1 MSFLHI
7 QNPEKR
13 NQIVADYVA
22 GVNRGNVNVQED
34 VQKNNEEPYADSRIQ
49 FLPGD
54 INSLRT
60 KLDYLLAE
68 YRAGNTSAT
77 RNQIVAIADELLQRK
92 QLSQAKYNTIN
103 HFIRIQKEEE
113 KQNATGDSIKGC

>member
-1 MSFLHI
+1 MSFLRI
-7 QNPEKR
+7 QNPDKH

-22 GVNRGNVNVQED
+22 GVNRENVNVQED

>member
-7 QNPEKR
+7 QNPDKR
-13 NQIVADYVA
+13 NRIVADYVA

-34 VQKNNEEPYADSRIQ
+34 VQKNNEESYADSRIQ

-54 INSLRT
+54 INSLKT
-60 KLDYLLAE
+60 KLDYLLGE

-113 KQNATGDSIKGC
+113 KVE

>member
-1 MSFLHI
+1 MSFLRI
-7 QNPEKR
+7 QNPDKR
-13 NQIVADYVA
+13 NQIVADYISS
-22 GVNRGNVNVQED
+22 VNKESVNVQED
-34 VQKNNEEPYADSRIQ
+34 VQQNDVKQYADSRIQ

-92 QLSQAKYNTIN
+92 QLSRAKYNTIN
-103 HFIRIQKEEE
+103 HFIRI
-113 KQNATGDSIKGC
+113 

>member
-54 INSLRT
+54 IKGLQN
-60 KLDYLLAE
+60 KLHYLLAE
-68 YRAGNTSAT
+68 FRAGNISAT
-77 RNQIVAIADELLQRK
+77 QNQIVAITDELLRRK
-92 QLSQAKYNTIN
+92 QLSRAEYNNIN
-103 HFIRIQKEEE
+103 NFVQEEV
-113 KQNATGDSIKGC
+113 